1 MRLVELTSAGKA
13 KIDAVRQEKK
23 DNDKMM
29 LAPLSA
35 EERQRFFEILTKI
48 NNYYLHMEQELIREM
63 NNTTKT
69 TKQSAATLTDRR
81 RNLIF

>member
-1 MRLVELTSAGKA
+1 MRLVELTSVGKA

-29 LAPLSA
+29 LAPLRA

-48 NNYYLHMEQELIREM
+48 NNYYLHMEQEL
-63 NNTTKT
+63 NK
-69 TKQSAATLTDRR
+69 
-81 RNLIF
+81 RNE